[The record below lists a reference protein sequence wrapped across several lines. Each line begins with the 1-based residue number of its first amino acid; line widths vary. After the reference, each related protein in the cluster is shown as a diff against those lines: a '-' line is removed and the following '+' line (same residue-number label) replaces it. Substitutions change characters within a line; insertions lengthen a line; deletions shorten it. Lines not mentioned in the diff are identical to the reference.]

1 MKYPTLENLFANV
14 NRLRIIKFFIRNP
27 DGFYNIADAAKLL
40 TVRKNIFD
48 NEAKRLSADG
58 FLKFKRSGRE
68 KFYMLN
74 NRFYLLGELKNL
86 VENAISLNDDELASN
101 LKKAG
106 KIQLALASGVF
117 INKQDSRADLVVV
130 GKVSS
135 KKMGNFIKYIE
146 SYVGRELNFVLM
158 TPEEFKYR
166 YKMFDRFVH
175 DILEMPHRKIISK
188 IKLK

>member
-1 MKYPTLENLFANV
+1 MNYPTLENLFSNS
-14 NRLRIIKFFIRNP
+14 NKLRIIKFFIRNP
-27 DGFYNIADAAKLL
+27 DSFHDIADAAKLL
-40 TVRKNIFD
+40 VIRKNIFD

-58 FLKFKRSGRE
+58 FLKSKRSGRS
-68 KFYMLN
+68 KFYMIN
-74 NRFYLLGELKNL
+74 DRFYLINELKNL
-86 VENAISLNDDELASN
+86 IESAVSVGDDELVLN

-117 INKQDSRADLVVV
+117 INKSDSRADLVVV
-130 GKVSS
+130 GKISP
-135 KKMGNFIKYIE
+135 KKMENFIKHIE
-146 SYVGRELNFVLM
+146 SRVGRELNFVVM

-175 DILEMPHRKIISK
+175 DILEMPHKKLISK